1 VFFVAVLIY
10 LAAAFDLKMAAAAF
24 ASLIHDVFITIGVYS
39 LVGFTVTPATVIGV
53 LTILG
58 YSLYD
63 TVVVFDKVR
72 ENTRGLLGTAK
83 QTYSQAANL
92 AVNQTVV
99 RSVNTSVIAL
109 LPVASILFIGTWF
122 LGAGVL
128 KDLALALFVGIAV
141 GTYSSIFIATPL
153 LAQMKE
159 REPQMKALA
168 RRVAA
173 RQAGGRAPAA
183 TPSPEVATA
192 GAPVAPATARSG
204 SSGGSRPMPRQQRS
218 GSKSKR
224 RPSGK
229 KRR

>member
-1 VFFVAVLIY
+1 
-10 LAAAFDLKMAAAAF
+10 
-24 ASLIHDVFITIGVYS
+24 
-39 LVGFTVTPATVIGV
+39 
-53 LTILG
+53 
-58 YSLYD
+58 
-63 TVVVFDKVR
+63 
-72 ENTRGLLGTAK
+72 
-83 QTYSQAANL
+83 
-92 AVNQTVV
+92 VNQTVV
-99 RSVNTSVIAL
+99 RSINTSVIAL
-109 LPVASILFIGTWF
+109 LPVGSILFIGTWF

-173 RQAGGRAPAA
+173 RQTAGRAPAA
-183 TPSPEVATA
+183 TATPAVATA
-192 GAPVAPATARSG
+192 GAPVAAAATPSRSG
-204 SSGGSRPMPRQQRS
+204 SSGSRPMPRQQRS